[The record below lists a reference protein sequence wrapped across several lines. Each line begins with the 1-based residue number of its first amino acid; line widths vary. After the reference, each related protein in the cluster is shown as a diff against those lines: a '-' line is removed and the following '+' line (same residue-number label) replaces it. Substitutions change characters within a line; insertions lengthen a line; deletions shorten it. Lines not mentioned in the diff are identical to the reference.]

1 MDPQKE
7 ANAPEK
13 TDRKEFMEDDAIVS
27 LYWKRSER
35 AIEETAAKYG
45 KLCHSVA
52 FGVLRNNEDSE
63 ECVNDTYVR
72 TWNSIPTDQPEHL
85 GAYVSKI
92 ARRLAV
98 DLFRKNSAQKR
109 APSTTAVFDELANS
123 LPDEAS
129 DDFEDKLALRDA
141 LARYIA
147 SLTPENRMIFMRR
160 YWYCDTIHA
169 IASSLHMT
177 DMGVKKRLGRM
188 RGNLKK
194 LLEPEETEASE

>member
-1 MDPQKE
+1 MDQRK
-7 ANAPEK
+7 K
-13 TDRKEFMEDDAIVS
+13 TDSGKKKFMEDGEIVG

-92 ARRLAV
+92 ARRLAI
-98 DLFRKNSAQKR
+98 DLFRKKSAQKR
-109 APSTTAVFDELANS
+109 APSTTAVLDELADS

-160 YWYCDTIHA
+160 YWYCDTVHA

-177 DMGVKKRLGRM
+177 DTGVKRRLGRM
-188 RGNLKK
+188 RSNLKK
-194 LLEPEETEASE
+194 LLLPERTGSAE

>member
-1 MDPQKE
+1 M
-7 ANAPEK
+7 
-13 TDRKEFMEDDAIVS
+13 TDKKEFMEDDAIVS

-109 APSTTAVFDELANS
+109 APSTAAVFDELADS

-129 DDFEDKLALRDA
+129 GDFEDKLALRDA

-160 YWYCDTIHA
+160 YWYCDTVHA

-188 RGNLKK
+188 RSNLKK
-194 LLEPEETEASE
+194 LLEPERTGSAE